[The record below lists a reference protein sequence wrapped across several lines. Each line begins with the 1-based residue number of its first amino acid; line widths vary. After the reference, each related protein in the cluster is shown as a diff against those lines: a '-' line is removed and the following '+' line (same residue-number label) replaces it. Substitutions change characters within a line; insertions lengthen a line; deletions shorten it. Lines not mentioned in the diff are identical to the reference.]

1 VSDPH
6 WPLARLVAMAYRS
19 LVDDLHRRL
28 RDRGWSDV
36 RPSFGFVLLAA
47 REQPVTS
54 TELAALMETTKQ
66 AASRLAGDM
75 VEAGYLVQVA
85 GGGDARRRPL
95 TLSGRGRRLLRDVEA
110 IYRELEAGWAEQIGE
125 RGVERMRRDLTAA
138 LVARH
143 GGALPAIRPPI

>member
-6 WPLARLVAMAYRS
+6 WPLARLMAMAYRS
-19 LVDDLHRRL
+19 LVDDLHSAL

-47 REQPVTS
+47 REQPVTA

-75 VEAGYLVQVA
+75 VDAGYLVQVA
-85 GGGDARRRPL
+85 GEADARRRPL
-95 TLSGRGRRLLRDVEA
+95 TLSARGRRLLRDVEA
-110 IYRELEAGWAEQIGE
+110 IYRDVEAGWAEQIGE
-125 RGVERMRRDLTAA
+125 RALERMRRDLTTA
-138 LVARH
+138 LMSRH
-143 GGALPAIRPPI
+143 GGALPAVRPPI